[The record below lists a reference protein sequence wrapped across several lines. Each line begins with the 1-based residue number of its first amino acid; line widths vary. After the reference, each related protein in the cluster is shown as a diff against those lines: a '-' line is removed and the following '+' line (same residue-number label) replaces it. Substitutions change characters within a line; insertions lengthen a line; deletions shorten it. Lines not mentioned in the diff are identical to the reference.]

1 MIDSSG
7 YRKNVGI
14 ILVNSRSEL
23 LICKRFKEQSWQFPQ
38 GGFKKN
44 ETAESAMYRE
54 LYEETGL
61 KKNDVLIIGRTKEW
75 LKYELPKKYQRKTN
89 NQLCVGQKQIW
100 FLLKLA
106 TDEAFINL
114 NVSKK
119 PEFDGWRWVSKQEP
133 LNLVINF
140 KKNVYEMAINELM
153 PLLDLNEK
161 QKYKNA

>member
-14 ILVNSRSEL
+14 ILVNSSSEL

-54 LYEETGL
+54 LYEEVGL

-89 NQLCVGQKQIW
+89 MVFIKTCYRRSIYKFKYFQK
-100 FLLKLA
+100 
-106 TDEAFINL
+106 TR
-114 NVSKK
+114 V
-119 PEFDGWRWVSKQEP
+119 
-133 LNLVINF
+133 
-140 KKNVYEMAINELM
+140 
-153 PLLDLNEK
+153 
-161 QKYKNA
+161 